1 MHNRNRIT
9 MVGSRNMRR
18 MNPYNDVLLMAL
30 AVIALTFIHEVNAD
44 VPFLSRT
51 AATFSTTQARQL
63 VDKKADAVVLTFGVV
78 TAMLPR
84 GGSSKEDDDEDN
96 EGYDEEEANLTIDE
110 EEEGFVD
117 AVEAGF
123 SEEAADDEPFVDTVA
138 GFEGEDASEELD
150 DNEQALL
157 GEAEVAAPVEVFEED
172 EEEHDDVFV
181 DSIVE
186 EEETMTTQEE
196 VPLEDRMAASMAT
209 TDDESSAFVDRME
222 LADAYDEGETT
233 TGGMED
239 SSPAAIAHGGGDD
252 DGDGGMPSAPASSE
266 EVATNAAPVEEIAK
280 EMKKILRKTLKYTA
294 KEVEAMRPEIAD
306 YVVAKNVLRP
316 DEGMPPN
323 FYKKGMV
330 PSPQPKLFKKA
341 LKAVVAVAAV
351 GAAAFFVSDSGVLDL
366 DNFDVDVLL
375 NWMGQLP
382 AAIAGVPAV
391 LASMVPSIKIGPA
404 SEETAS
410 VPPEETTDAEP
421 RLTRKKNPKKTT
433 MLIASNPLHMTSRK
447 KIKTKRGWTRGFLR

>member
-1 MHNRNRIT
+1 
-9 MVGSRNMRR
+9 MRR
-18 MNPYNDVLLMAL
+18 MNPYCNVLLIATAMIAL
-30 AVIALTFIHEVNAD
+30 AFIHEVNAD
-44 VPFLSRT
+44 VPFLSGTT
-51 AATFSTTQARQL
+51 AAFSIQQARQL
-63 VDKKADAVVLTFGVV
+63 VDKKADVVVLPFGVV
-78 TAMLPR
+78 TVMLPR

-96 EGYDEEEANLTIDE
+96 EGYDEEEGNLTIDD

-150 DNEQALL
+150 DSEQALL
-157 GEAEVAAPVEVFEED
+157 GEAAGAAPVEVFEED

-196 VPLEDRMAASMAT
+196 VPLEDRMATSMAT

-239 SSPAAIAHGGGDD
+239 AASPAIAHGGGDD

-266 EVATNAAPVEEIAK
+266 EVATNAPPLEEITK
-280 EMKKILRKTLKYTA
+280 EVKEILRKKLKYTA

-323 FYKKGMV
+323 FYKKDMG
-330 PSPQPKLFKKA
+330 PSPQPKLLKTA

-351 GAAAFFVSDSGVLDL
+351 GAAAFFVSDSGVFDL

-375 NWMGQLP
+375 NWMGKLP

-391 LASMVPSIKIGPA
+391 LASMVPSIKIGPT

-410 VPPEETTDAEP
+410 APPEDTTDEEP
-421 RLTRKKNPKKTT
+421 DIVKEEKSEEDDNAHSIKPFTHDKPEEDQDKTW
-433 MLIASNPLHMTSRK
+433 LDKGLSAIENA
-447 KIKTKRGWTRGFLR
+447 IKGFLNMKI

>member
-1 MHNRNRIT
+1 
-9 MVGSRNMRR
+9 
-18 MNPYNDVLLMAL
+18 MNPYNEVLLIAI
-30 AVIALTFIHEVNAD
+30 AVIALTLIHEVNAD

-51 AATFSTTQARQL
+51 AATFSTPQARQL
-63 VDKKADAVVLTFGVV
+63 VDKKADAVILPFGVV
-78 TAMLPR
+78 TVMLPR
-84 GGSSKEDDDEDN
+84 GGSSKEDDEEDN
-96 EGYDEEEANLTIDE
+96 EGYDEEEANLTID

-172 EEEHDDVFV
+172 EEDHDDVFV

-239 SSPAAIAHGGGDD
+239 SSPTAIAHGGGDD

-280 EMKKILRKTLKYTA
+280 EVKEVLRKTLKYTA

-351 GAAAFFVSDSGVLDL
+351 GAAAFFVSDSGVFDL

-375 NWMGQLP
+375 NWMGKLP

-391 LASMVPSIKIGPA
+391 LASMVPSIKMGSA

-410 VPPEETTDAEP
+410 VSPEETTDSEP
-421 RLTRKKNPKKTT
+421 EIVQDEKSQEDDHAHSIKPFTHDKPEEDQDKTW
-433 MLIASNPLHMTSRK
+433 LDKGLSAIENA
-447 KIKTKRGWTRGFLR
+447 IKGFLNMKI